1 MKKFNILFFAVFITA
16 HLFSQTISDFE
27 NLSLSADSFWNGS
40 DLTGGYNSGLA
51 GFVNSYNTS
60 FNSWSGFSYSNQ
72 TNDTTA
78 GAGNQYSA
86 VTASGVNGSATY
98 AVANGYGDMRVR
110 LNGAAAGRPV
120 KGFYVTNTTYAYQ
133 SLKNGD
139 QFAKK
144 FGGVSGNDPDW
155 FRLTVKGW
163 YNGAPKA
170 EQVQVYLAD
179 YRFTDN
185 SKDYILKTW
194 HWVDLQT
201 LGSVDSV
208 FFQLEST
215 DTAGGYGMNN
225 PAYFALDNFT
235 TLEQVPFQTLTGFED
250 LTLATDTFWD
260 GSDLT
265 GGFAS
270 GGGYFYNSYST
281 SFNSWNGFTYSNVV
295 DSVTPGSANQYGVIT
310 GSGYNNS
317 PNFLIANSYGN
328 TRVRLTGKAA
338 GGKLVKGFYV
348 TNTTYAYNSMLN
360 GDMFAKKFGGATGTD
375 PDWYR
380 LTVKGYSNGALKPES
395 VEFYLAD
402 YRGAN
407 SADDYIVRDWRWV
420 NLQPLGNVD
429 SLTFVLESTD
439 TAGGFGMNNPAYFAI
454 DNFITADTA
463 YALPVANDDA
473 AITNYATAK
482 TIAVLSNDSNIIANP
497 YTVELISSPLV
508 NGATATVKFN
518 QVVYTP
524 AIGLVAADT
533 LYYRVYDDLGFA
545 DTAKIVIKIT
555 GITSV
560 ENITD
565 AFTFGAYPNPF
576 NETLNIYTPVANE
589 QQAKI
594 SVYSITGALIAR
606 ETVTDATTI
615 IPTANWQAGVYVVQL
630 AAGDNFVTKKLIKQ

>member
-1 MKKFNILFFAVFITA
+1 MKKFNISFFAVLIA
-16 HLFSQTISDFE
+16 VKVFSQTISDFE
-27 NLSLSADSFWNGS
+27 NLQLPADSFWNGS
-40 DLTGGYNSGLA
+40 DLTGSYNSGLA

-60 FNSWSGFSYSNQ
+60 FNSWSGFAYSNK

-78 GAGNQYSA
+78 GYGNQYSSI
-86 VTASGVNGSATY
+86 TAGGVNSSATY
-98 AVANGYGDMRVR
+98 AVANGYGDMRIR
-110 LNGAAAGRPV
+110 LNENAAGKLV
-120 KGFYVTNTTYAYQ
+120 KGFYVTNTTYAYL

-144 FGGVSGNDPDW
+144 FGGLSGTDPDW

-163 YNGAPKA
+163 YNGATKA
-170 EQVQVYLAD
+170 EEVQVYLAD
-179 YRFTDN
+179 FRSADSN
-185 SKDYILKTW
+185 KDYILKDW

-201 LGSVDSV
+201 LGNVDSIA
-208 FFQLEST
+208 FQLEST

-260 GSDLT
+260 GSDLS

-270 GGGYFYNSYST
+270 GGGYFNNSYNT
-281 SFNSWNGFTYSNVV
+281 TYMSWNGFTYSNVV
-295 DSVTPGSANQYGVIT
+295 DSMTTGSSNQYGVIAGT
-310 GSGYNNS
+310 GYNNS

-328 TRVRLTGKAA
+328 TKVLLTGKAA

-360 GDMFAKKFGGATGTD
+360 GDQFAKKFGGATGTD

-380 LTVKGYSNGALKPES
+380 LVVKGYSNGNLKNEA

-402 YRGAN
+402 YRAAN
-407 SADDYIVRDWRWV
+407 SADDYLVRDWRWV

-429 SLTFVLESTD
+429 SLQFFLESTD

-463 YALPVANDDA
+463 YAQPAANDDLVA
-473 AITNYATAK
+473 TNYVTAK
-482 TIAVLSNDSNIIANP
+482 TIAVLGNDVNLIANP
-497 YTVELISSPLV
+497 YTVELLSSPLIT
-508 NGATATVKFN
+508 GATAVVKFN
-518 QVVYTP
+518 QIVYTP
-524 AIGLVAADT
+524 AVGLVAADT

-545 DTAKIVIKIT
+545 DTAKIVINVAGVT
-555 GITSV
+555 AV
-560 ENITD
+560 EEVED
-565 AFTFGAYPNPF
+565 ALTFGAYPNPF
-576 NETLNIYTPVANE
+576 NEILIIYSSLVVDKPAVVSIYNIVGSLVARE
-589 QQAKI
+589 T
-594 SVYSITGALIAR
+594 ITGA
-606 ETVTDATTI
+606 TTSLQA
-615 IPTANWQAGVYVVQL
+615 ANWQSGVYVIQL
-630 AAGDNFVTKKLIKQ
+630 NAGNKVVTKKLVKQ